1 MSKKVF
7 ADDIKEEQQNQI
19 KESKKYE
26 EKNTQDVKEGSDTQG
41 ASGFSEEEEKNI
53 KKKRKGKWQNFII

>member
-41 ASGFSEEEEKNI
+41 ASGFSEEEEKKYQE
-53 KKKRKGKWQNFII
+53 KKKG